1 MLTKQIFFLCF
12 GQEKKAN
19 LNLRNFKEMQLMQ
32 IEMSFQAG
40 VIISAGC
47 HLVSSVAISIF
58 LETA

>member
-1 MLTKQIFFLCF
+1 
-12 GQEKKAN
+12 
-19 LNLRNFKEMQLMQ
+19 MQLMQ